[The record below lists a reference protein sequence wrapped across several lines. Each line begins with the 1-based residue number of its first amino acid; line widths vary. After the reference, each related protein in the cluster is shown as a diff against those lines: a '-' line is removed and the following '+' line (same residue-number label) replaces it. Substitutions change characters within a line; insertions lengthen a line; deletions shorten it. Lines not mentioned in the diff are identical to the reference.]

1 MISPMTLPGTEVVC
15 INDNKMAFAKPGI
28 LYIGGLDGLTKGKI
42 YTVKEIT
49 PDPYERVTFI
59 VILNEITRTVYRD
72 RDPNGFAIERFRYL
86 DLCGLDELLKVEV
99 KEPERV

>member
-1 MISPMTLPGTEVVC
+1 MISPMTLPGTEVLC
-15 INDNKMAFAKPGI
+15 INDNKMAFAKPGV

-42 YTVKEIT
+42 YTVKEII
-49 PDPYERVTFI
+49 PDPYERVT
-59 VILNEITRTVYRD
+59 
-72 RDPNGFAIERFRYL
+72 FAIERFRYL

>member
-1 MISPMTLPGTEVVC
+1 MISPMTLPGTEIVC

-28 LYIGGLDGLTKGKI
+28 LYQGTLDGLTKGKI

-49 PDPYERVTFI
+49 PDHRSEYI
-59 VILNEITRTVYRD
+59 VILNEIARPVYMD
-72 RDPNGFAIERFRYL
+72 HDPNGFAIERFRYL

>member
-1 MISPMTLPGTEVVC
+1 MTLPGTEIVC

-28 LYIGGLDGLTKGKI
+28 LYRGTLDGLTKGKI
-42 YTVKEIT
+42 YTVKEIIPT
-49 PDPYERVTFI
+49 EPYEKTRYE
-59 VILNEITRTVYRD
+59 VIINEIFREDKKQGY
-72 RDPNGFAIERFRYL
+72 AIERFRYL